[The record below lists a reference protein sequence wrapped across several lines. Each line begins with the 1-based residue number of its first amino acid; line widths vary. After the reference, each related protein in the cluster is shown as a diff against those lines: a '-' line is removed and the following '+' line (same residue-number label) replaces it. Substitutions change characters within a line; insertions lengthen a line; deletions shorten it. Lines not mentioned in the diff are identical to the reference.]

1 MDIFILIFLMLAVT
15 YIPRVVPFYLVNI
28 ESIPPLLR
36 RFLSFIPYAALG
48 ALIMPGSINAVNGRP
63 VISLFAVC
71 VAGVVAWFSRDIIA
85 SVFLSVAAVFIM
97 LLIF

>member
-1 MDIFILIFLMLAVT
+1 MDLFILIFLMLALT
-15 YIPRVVPFYLVNI
+15 YIPRVAPFYLMDT
-28 ESIPPLLR
+28 ESIPPILK

-48 ALIMPGSINAVNGRP
+48 ALIMPGSIDAVSGRP
-63 VISLFAVC
+63 GISLFAVF
-71 VAGVVAWFSRDIIA
+71 VAGIVAWFSRDIIA

>member
-1 MDIFILIFLMLAVT
+1 MDIFILIFLMLFVT
-15 YIPRVVPFYLVNI
+15 YLPRVIPFYFVDT

-48 ALIMPGSINAVNGRP
+48 ALIMPGSINAVSGRP